1 MLRMLKA
8 NIRGPRTS
16 PEAQE
21 LTLIPYW
28 PNLSHHPG
36 TPFKCSGRRTKW
48 LAAYLGEWS
57 NTVSVSCR
65 CILYDHDDVHA
76 GKPEWA
82 NELNETTDV
91 PFIVLDCCL
100 DLRFA

>member
-1 MLRMLKA
+1 M
-8 NIRGPRTS
+8 
-16 PEAQE
+16 
-21 LTLIPYW
+21 
-28 PNLSHHPG
+28 
-36 TPFKCSGRRTKW
+36 
-48 LAAYLGEWS
+48 AAYLGEWS